1 MVYGLMK
8 EEILL
13 GSCFHVFH
21 GDTRLRKTK
30 HVCMACCKQKN
41 PAKLIEKERF
51 FQDCL
56 DATFHE
62 NSSNQVEGRS
72 FQ

>member
-30 HVCMACCKQKN
+30 HSCMVNQ
-41 PAKLIEKERF
+41 ERKIF
-51 FQDCL
+51 
-56 DATFHE
+56 
-62 NSSNQVEGRS
+62 SKIV
-72 FQ
+72 